1 MEVGAGNTSLLL
13 DEVGVA
19 ECRESGGGGGEGEIG
34 DQRGGEMGGE
44 GETCQLALDMVE
56 QLLVRVTLSTV
67 ELSHSIHIC
76 MSSVYYYVRRKVR
89 IRTILGFSCANLGPY
104 VALQSVCRAESAS
117 FAPRGSLA

>member
-19 ECRESGGGGGEGEIG
+19 ECRESGGGGGEGEIE

-67 ELSHSIHIC
+67 ELSHIC
-76 MSSVYYYVRRKVR
+76 MSSVYM
-89 IRTILGFSCANLGPY
+89 LGAKC
-104 VALQSVCRAESAS
+104 E
-117 FAPRGSLA
+117 FAPS